1 MEMGKY
7 KWDIVFYLAVFL
19 FVVYMKM
26 NDQSLFWIL
35 GVVLTA
41 TLIMFTIRIFYPLG
55 WETRMDRVEA
65 FLRRQENTP
74 KLYIYYALANRLDDE
89 LEHTIERI
97 RNEDTN
103 KRTQA
108 VYNAAYGSYRNDLVA
123 VRTAVQNMRRSDY
136 RTYYETYLL
145 MEEGRSEQAR
155 EHLKSINKV
164 WMRSSLLAAI
174 ELKAGQR
181 ETAIQLLQE
190 AMDAVRG
197 VHRYM
202 IFKEAERY

>member
-1 MEMGKY
+1 MGKY

-26 NDQSLFWIL
+26 NEQSLFLIL

-65 FLRRQENTP
+65 FLRRQENNP
-74 KLYIYYALANRLDDE
+74 RLYIYYVLANRLDDE
-89 LEHTIERI
+89 LERTIERI

-108 VYNAAYGSYRNDLVA
+108 VYNAAYGIYHNDLVA
-123 VRTAVQNMRRSDY
+123 VRTAVHNMRRSDY

-145 MEEGRSEQAR
+145 MEEGRSDQAR
-155 EHLKSINKV
+155 EHLKSISKL
-164 WMRSSLLAAI
+164 WMRFTLLAAI
-174 ELKAGQR
+174 ELKSGHR
-181 ETAIQLLQE
+181 EIAIQQAQE
-190 AMDAVRG
+190 AMRAVRG

-202 IFKEAERY
+202 IFKESERY

>member
-1 MEMGKY
+1 MGKY

-26 NDQSLFWIL
+26 NEQSLFLIL

-65 FLRRQENTP
+65 FLRRQENNP
-74 KLYIYYALANRLDDE
+74 RLYIYYVLANRLDDE
-89 LEHTIERI
+89 LERTIERI

-108 VYNAAYGSYRNDLVA
+108 VYNAAYGIYHNDLVA

-145 MEEGRSEQAR
+145 MEEGRSDQAR
-155 EHLKSINKV
+155 EHLKPISKL
-164 WMRSSLLAAI
+164 WMRSTLLAAI
-174 ELKAGQR
+174 ELKSGHR
-181 ETAIQLLQE
+181 EIAIQQAQE
-190 AMDAVRG
+190 AMRAVRG

-202 IFKEAERY
+202 IFKESEKY